1 MKGKKK
7 FLASVLAMIMAMSV
21 CFTSFASDGNTG
33 NNKYQTYYD
42 AIEMLNDKYDAHMQI
57 EDESVLDNFS
67 VEEFIEA
74 VEESYKD
81 VEDIDKGI
89 MSYEIVP
96 TAQPTISPRSTSI
109 QYCYLK
115 GTKTDYGKLG
125 LQTLVNDSMQRY
137 STVQSVWSEDNGY
150 NTYFVTQRH
159 SQSFSADYMKC
170 NVAYTGHYYNK
181 LTGVVLTVLKTY
193 NITYTCRGGNLI
205 MNVGN
210 VV

>member
-89 MSYEIVP
+89 VSYEIVP

-170 NVAYTGHYYNK
+170 NVAYTGYYYNK

-193 NITYTCRGGNLI
+193 TITYTCRGGKLI
-205 MNVGN
+205 MHVGT

>member
-1 MKGKKK
+1 
-7 FLASVLAMIMAMSV
+7 
-21 CFTSFASDGNTG
+21 
-33 NNKYQTYYD
+33 
-42 AIEMLNDKYDAHMQI
+42 
-57 EDESVLDNFS
+57 
-67 VEEFIEA
+67 
-74 VEESYKD
+74 
-81 VEDIDKGI
+81 

-125 LQTLVNDSMQRY
+125 LQTLVNDS
-137 STVQSVWSEDNGY
+137 VWSEDNGY

-170 NVAYTGHYYNK
+170 NVAYTGYYYNK

>member
-89 MSYEIVP
+89 VSYEIVP

-150 NTYFVTQRH
+150 NTYFVTQRQL
-159 SQSFSADYMKC
+159 QSFSADYMKC
-170 NVAYTGHYYNK
+170 NVAYTGYYYNK